1 MHPRT
6 EELLRHLD
14 VNRIALREAVDAIPP
29 DLHETRPGPDR
40 WSVAEVLEH
49 LDRAERRLTHL
60 FTTRLAEARAAGLE
74 PERDTSSIVDTI
86 DHDVLLDRGRRIS
99 AGEHVL
105 PRGELDSS
113 AAWTALEEARQRLR
127 ELVLAYD
134 GLAIGTVTQAHPVL
148 GTLGAG
154 QWFAFLGSHEARH
167 AAQIREIGEALGAT

>member
-6 EELLRHLD
+6 EELLRHLEAT
-14 VNRIALREAVDAIPP
+14 RGTLREAVDAVPP
-29 DLHETRPGPDR
+29 DRRESRPHPDR

-49 LDRAERRLTHL
+49 LGAVERRVTQL

-74 PERDTSSIVDTI
+74 PERDTSSIVATI
-86 DHDVLLDRGRRIS
+86 DHRVLLDRSRRIT

-113 AAWTALEEARQRLR
+113 AAWTALEESRRRLR
-127 ELVLAYD
+127 ELVIAYD
-134 GLAIGTVTQAHPVL
+134 GLALGAVTQPHVVL
-148 GTLGAG
+148 GTLGAN

-167 AAQIREIGEALGAT
+167 AAQIREVGEALRGA